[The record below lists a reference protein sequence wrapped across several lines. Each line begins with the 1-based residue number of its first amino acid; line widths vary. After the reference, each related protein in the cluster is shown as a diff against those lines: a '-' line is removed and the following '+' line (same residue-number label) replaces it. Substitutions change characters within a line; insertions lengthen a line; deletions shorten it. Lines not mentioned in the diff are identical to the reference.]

1 MNLQSLLFALCSI
14 VCGLGCM
21 VASVHHSAL
30 IAQQCYIALALR
42 INHIANYILTLFCSR
57 IEANVKYYMDGEIL
71 FSTLLISSWK
81 SSERCQTDSIYTRY
95 KKHSCSIP
103 VGITLPQHLCI
114 SDQLVISQL
123 DLSDRWDLILIL

>member
-1 MNLQSLLFALCSI
+1 
-14 VCGLGCM
+14 M
-21 VASVHHSAL
+21 VASVHHGAL
-30 IAQQCYIALALR
+30 IAKQCYIALAPR

-57 IEANVKYYMDGEIL
+57 IEAIVKYYMDGQIL
-71 FSTLLISSWK
+71 FSTLLIYFLEVLRKVPNRMS
-81 SSERCQTDSIYTRY
+81 TRY

-114 SDQLVISQL
+114 SDQLMIRQL